1 MKNCLSRLWRYFF
14 RSQRIP
20 TACALGCILAPLR
33 GYGVTSHA
41 SALKV
46 FAQNG
51 SSNSVLHASVLYTWG
66 AILAIVLASVVGDVL
81 LAHAM
86 KQVGDVGELR
96 KREGLFAVIRRTLGN
111 TNFFFGVTAMAVA
124 FFSLLFA
131 LSWGDVSLV
140 APAAAS
146 LTFIGN
152 AVAAKIFL
160 HERMD
165 RRRWIAAMLVAGGV
179 ALLAG

>member
-1 MKNCLSRLWRYFF
+1 
-14 RSQRIP
+14 
-20 TACALGCILAPLR
+20 
-33 GYGVTSHA
+33 V
-41 SALKV
+41 
-46 FAQNG
+46 
-51 SSNSVLHASVLYTWG
+51 
-66 AILAIVLASVVGDVL
+66 AIVIASVVGDVL

-96 KREGLFAVIRRTLGN
+96 KRAGVWAVIRRTLGN
-111 TNFFFGVTAMAVA
+111 RNFFLGVAAMAVS
-124 FFSLLFA
+124 FFCLLFA

-160 HERMD
+160 HEKVD
-165 RRRWIAAMLVAGGV
+165 RRRWIAAGLVAAGV

>member
-1 MKNCLSRLWRYFF
+1 M
-14 RSQRIP
+14 I
-20 TACALGCILAPLR
+20 
-33 GYGVTSHA
+33 H
-41 SALKV
+41 
-46 FAQNG
+46 
-51 SSNSVLHASVLYTWG
+51 LYTWT

-81 LAHAM
+81 LARAM
-86 KQVGDVGELR
+86 RQVGDVHA
-96 KREGLFAVIRRTLGN
+96 LFRRSGIWTIVSRVLGN
-111 TNFFFGVTAMAVA
+111 PNFALGVAAMAVA

-152 AVAAKIFL
+152 AFAAKIFL
-160 HERMD
+160 HEKVD
-165 RRRWIAAMLVAGGV
+165 RRRWIAATLVAAGV

>member
-1 MKNCLSRLWRYFF
+1 VRIFLSRLRRFIIP
-14 RSQRIP
+14 RSFP
-20 TACALGCILAPLR
+20 TACAVGCILSPLR
-33 GYGVTSHA
+33 GYGAVSNVSQH
-41 SALKV
+41 SS
-46 FAQNG
+46 G
-51 SSNSVLHASVLYTWG
+51 SSSSLHASVLYTWS
-66 AILAIVLASVVGDVL
+66 AILAIVFASVVGDVL
-81 LAHAM
+81 LARAM
-86 KQVGDVGELR
+86 KQVGDVGALR
-96 KREGLFAVIRRTLGN
+96 RRVGLVAVIGRTLSN
-111 TNFFFGVTAMAVA
+111 PNFLLGVMAMAVA

-160 HERMD
+160 HERVD
-165 RRRWIAAMLVAGGV
+165 RRRWIAASLVAAGV